1 LSQMFDE
8 TKTKLESKEIELKL
22 EVEARM
28 NREMQI
34 REMEDTLNKE
44 TERAQDLKV
53 RSITFSLYH
62 FGGYYNYYLKTSDDL
77 IS

>member
-1 LSQMFDE
+1 MSQMFEE

-53 RSITFSLYH
+53 
-62 FGGYYNYYLKTSDDL
+62 
-77 IS
+77 

>member
-1 LSQMFDE
+1 
-8 TKTKLESKEIELKL
+8 
-22 EVEARM
+22 M

-53 RSITFSLYH
+53 WSLSHYTIL
-62 FGGYYNYYLKTSDDL
+62 GD
-77 IS
+77 II

>member
-1 LSQMFDE
+1 MSQMFEE

-22 EVEARM
+22 EVEARI

-53 RSITFSLYH
+53 
-62 FGGYYNYYLKTSDDL
+62 
-77 IS
+77 

>member
-1 LSQMFDE
+1 MFEE

-22 EVEARM
+22 EVEARI

-53 RSITFSLYH
+53 WSLSHYTIL
-62 FGGYYNYYLKTSDDL
+62 GD
-77 IS
+77 II

>member
-1 LSQMFDE
+1 MFEE

-53 RSITFSLYH
+53 RSLSHYIIW
-62 FGGYYNYYLKTSDDL
+62 GDMIQNRQ
-77 IS
+77 II

>member
-1 LSQMFDE
+1 MFEE

-53 RSITFSLYH
+53 
-62 FGGYYNYYLKTSDDL
+62 
-77 IS
+77 